1 MNLATLWA
9 DSGAIKR
16 ATMLAALVGGVATAM
31 IAMSNAYSVAE
42 PYWVAQR
49 YFVREHVR
57 DAKSEIVTQI
67 TNGDSKQN
75 ERLIRIER
83 TLLSADLARSLEN
96 RKTIRTRIAQFQA
109 DLVKADMPES
119 ARRIIQEQL
128 DRLIDDQLENDR
140 RIDEL
145 RRDLARQ

>member
-1 MNLATLWA
+1 MNDPRTWPWYGQVTAATA
-9 DSGAIKR
+9 IIIGVCGAIVGM
-16 ATMLAALVGGVATAM
+16 ANAWSVSEPYMLAHRG
-31 IAMSNAYSVAE
+31 
-42 PYWVAQR
+42 
-49 YFVREHVR
+49 FVRSENSNLKNEITSQI
-57 DAKSEIVTQI
+57 KS
-67 TNGDSKQN
+67 GDTKADD
-75 ERLIRIER
+75 RLIRIER

-140 RIDEL
+140 RIEEI